1 MVGTYV
7 PVDGSFRGAWCWY
20 KVANKLKSEGHNVTT
35 ACLLLLSI
43 NPKHM
48 QEVHSI
54 SEYHEPLM
62 TFLDSLSIEKKGDSC
77 WSRSWWDISICC
89 HGKIPWKHLCCSLHH
104 CNCCL
109 WNRTTSDFLQDV
121 LFSLGMHLQPIIWVF
136 HFMVVSSKSCWN
148 DLK

>member
-48 QEVHSI
+48 QERKKVILVGHGLGGI
-54 SEYHEPLM
+54 SVSVAMGKYPEN
-62 TFLDSLSIEKKGDSC
+62 
-77 WSRSWWDISICC
+77 ISVAVCI
-89 HGKIPWKHLCCSLHH
+89 
-104 CNCCL
+104 
-109 WNRTTSDFLQDV
+109 TAT
-121 LFSLGMHLQPIIWVF
+121 
-136 HFMVVSSKSCWN
+136 VVSETEPHQIFFKMYFSH
-148 DLK
+148 

>member
-62 TFLDSLSIEKKGDSC
+62 TFLDSLSIEKKVC
-77 WSRSWWDISICC
+77 I
-89 HGKIPWKHLCCSLHH
+89 
-104 CNCCL
+104 
-109 WNRTTSDFLQDV
+109 TAT
-121 LFSLGMHLQPIIWVF
+121 
-136 HFMVVSSKSCWN
+136 VVSETEPHQIFFKMYFSH
-148 DLK
+148 